1 MRSDNLLDYNNNV
14 DLEPCGH
21 SIGMCSAAVGGGPHL
36 VAEVGL
42 GEAVAGHDLDQVLQ
56 DHVEDL
62 VELLP
67 HDGQR
72 LLGREGGRV
81 QLHLG
86 DPQEDGD
93 RIKTASKCGPDHQAT
108 LRLTD

>member
-1 MRSDNLLDYNNNV
+1 MRSDRLLITTNWKKAV
-14 DLEPCGH
+14 SHC
-21 SIGMCSAAVGGGPHL
+21 IGTRCTAAVGGGPHL

>member
-1 MRSDNLLDYNNNV
+1 
-14 DLEPCGH
+14 
-21 SIGMCSAAVGGGPHL
+21 
-36 VAEVGL
+36 
-42 GEAVAGHDLDQVLQ
+42 
-56 DHVEDL
+56 VEDL

-72 LLGREGGRV
+72 LLGREGGSV

-86 DPQEDGD
+86 DPQED
-93 RIKTASKCGPDHQAT
+93 RVQIKTALKCGPDHQAT